1 MRFLFNKFW
10 KIFFIIS
17 IILLLF
23 LVIAIFIFLYFQNK
37 KSEVRINVNTDTNKT
52 ISYFNIKSFGNLM
65 WGSETISGPG
75 DYTFAPYLKIPQAKF
90 YVTIIQNE
98 HWCSNEDCGLDGAI
112 IQTLGGWLQIE
123 SLQGYPD
130 LTDEVGFDF
139 PDDQGIKSIVI
150 VSDKDGK
157 IVGIYLNKT
166 YKDVLSILKKNHTD
180 LANFDFLNGINEF
193 GKLKVGEYAPLKPGD
208 DISNLFSDKARFT
221 ESKVPNGKKFYLYG
235 IQKRKNI
242 ILGVDKIEKVSE
254 EEREKRGGYICFL
267 GGCRYP
273 EPDDPHDFLFAE
285 IDEFG
290 GWFLANDNDNI
301 KMIDLFGLNPEDV
314 LSGKSSIVVLTDSK
328 GVIMALHPNKT
339 ISDAITILS
348 QHPDIINIKRL
359 YGE

>member
-10 KIFFIIS
+10 KIFFIIP

-23 LVIAIFIFLYFQNK
+23 VVIAIFIFLYFQNK

-112 IQTLGGWLQIE
+112 IQTLGGWLQME

-157 IVGIYLNKT
+157 IVGIYLNKD
-166 YKDVLSILKKNHTD
+166 YKDVLSILKKNHSD
-180 LANFDFLNGINEF
+180 LADFNFLNGVKEF
-193 GKLKVGEYAPLKPGD
+193 GKLKIGEIAPLKPGD
-208 DISNLFSDKARFT
+208 DISNFSDELRKF
-221 ESKVPNGKKFYLYG
+221 SVNNVPQNKKFYLFAL
-235 IQKRKNI
+235 QKRKYDI
-242 ILGVDKIEKVSE
+242 VGIDKKYENE
-254 EEREKRGGYICFL
+254 YECFL

-273 EPDDPHDFLFAE
+273 EPDPPHDFLFAE

-301 KMIDLFGLNPEDV
+301 KMIELFGLNPEDV
-314 LSGKSSIVVLTDSK
+314 LSGKSSLVVLTDSK
-328 GVIMALHPNKT
+328 GTILTIHPGKT

-348 QHPDIINIKRL
+348 QHPAIADIKRL